1 VTMAE
6 TEAPDARA
14 RLTGFGRALRAE
26 GLAVGTGRILTY
38 WRAAVALAPLD
49 RSALYW
55 AGRATLVSRPQ
66 DFPIYDRVFDAYFG
80 RSLLDETLEALL
92 GSALPQAP
100 PESEATEDDPDEVVV
115 GLAEELAQEDPEG
128 EAVVRM
134 VASGHEVLRSKSFEQ
149 LSERERAAAVALIR
163 RLSVHLPA
171 RRSRRLRPA
180 RTRGVFDLRRTLR
193 SSMRTEGE
201 PFRRAWRARRSR
213 PRPLVL
219 ILDVSGSMSAYARPL
234 MQFGHAAMRAGQ
246 RVEVFCFGTRLTRVT
261 RALRATDPDKA
272 LATVASVVEDWEG
285 GTRIGDSIKH
295 LLDSYGHHAAI
306 RGSVVVL
313 CSDGLERG
321 DPALLEAQMG
331 RLARLAH
338 RVVWVNPLKGGAAY
352 EPLARGMAAAL
363 PHIDLFL
370 PGHNIASLEHLGAV
384 LSG

>member
-1 VTMAE
+1 M
-6 TEAPDARA
+6 TEAAARDPLA

-26 GLAVGTGRILTY
+26 GIAVGTGRILDY
-38 WRAAVALAPLD
+38 WRAVVALAPLD
-49 RSALYW
+49 RDALYW
-55 AGRATLVSRPQ
+55 AGRATLVARPE
-66 DFPIYDRVFDAYFG
+66 DFSTYDRVFDAYFG
-80 RSLLDETLEALL
+80 RSVLDETLQALL
-92 GSALPQAP
+92 GSALPP
-100 PESEATEDDPDEVVV
+100 PPADPTDTEDTESDEVAV
-115 GLAEELAQEDPEG
+115 GIAQGLTEEDTEG

-134 VASGHEVLRSKSFEQ
+134 VASGRELLRSKSFEQ
-149 LSERERAAAVALIR
+149 LSERERAEAAALIR
-163 RLSVHLPA
+163 RLSVRLPV
-171 RRSRRLRPA
+171 RRSRRMRPA
-180 RTRGVFDLRRTLR
+180 RAGGALDLRRTLR

-201 PFRRAWRARRSR
+201 PFRRAWRARRTR

-219 ILDVSGSMSAYARPL
+219 ILDVSGSMSAYSRPL

-261 RALRATDPDKA
+261 RALRTTDPDKA
-272 LATVASVVEDWEG
+272 LASVARRVEDWEG
-285 GTRIGDSIKH
+285 GTRIGDSIKE
-295 LLDSYGHHAAI
+295 LLDTYGQHTAI

-331 RLARLAH
+331 RLGRLAH
-338 RVVWVNPLKGGAAY
+338 RVVWVNPLKGSSAY

-370 PGHNIASLEHLGAV
+370 PGHNVASLEHLGKV